1 MDTVTRYIVHLI
13 FQNKIYSY
21 DGTAFETF
29 FTKVMQCY
37 NSNFRQ
43 VKPQG
48 RYGDRKNDGFDQTTG
63 TYYQVYAPE
72 DILIKEKDTIEKL
85 VEDFAGLYNFWQSI
99 IPIRQFFYVVND
111 KYKGVY
117 PSLYKELQNI
127 RNGYSDVAADS
138 FLAKDLENIFMSLDE
153 TAIIDIIGIIPSP
166 DNTDMLE
173 YGIMK
178 DVVEYLLGVETNPQ
192 REIIPLNP
200 DFEAKITFN
209 NLSENVASYLK
220 SHRLNEYAISDFF
233 EYNSDFAKSELR
245 DRFNGL
251 YNEALNVIPDEEN
264 KNDKVFFY
272 IYEKSY
278 PKHSMA
284 IDAAIFTL
292 MAYYFEYCDIFKAPE
307 L

>member
-209 NLSENVASYLK
+209 NLSENVASYL
-220 SHRLNEYAISDFF
+220 NTIVISLKVNFVT
-233 EYNSDFAKSELR
+233 
-245 DRFNGL
+245 GL
-251 YNEALNVIPDEEN
+251 MV
-264 KNDKVFFY
+264 Y
-272 IYEKSY
+272 IT
-278 PKHSMA
+278 KH
-284 IDAAIFTL
+284 
-292 MAYYFEYCDIFKAPE
+292 
-307 L
+307 